1 MQILWSLQIQ
11 SNERSYE
18 SKIEYKINK
27 AIYFS
32 EDFFWN
38 QNTFQ
43 KRRHTITEMK
53 SY

>member
-18 SKIEYKINK
+18 SKIECKRNK
-27 AIYFS
+27 AIYFT

-38 QNTFQ
+38 QTTFQ
-43 KRRHTITEMK
+43 ERRSVNAEMK
-53 SY
+53 NY